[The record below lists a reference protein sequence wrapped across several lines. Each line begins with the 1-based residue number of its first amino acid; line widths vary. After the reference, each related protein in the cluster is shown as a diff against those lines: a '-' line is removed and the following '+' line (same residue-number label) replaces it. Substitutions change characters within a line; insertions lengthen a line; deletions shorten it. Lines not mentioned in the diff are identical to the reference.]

1 MPHFPK
7 PFFRRARGLWY
18 VQLHG
23 KQINLGPDKDEAF
36 RQYHLLLSQPEVPT
50 ISPSGGRSVAVLCD
64 HFLEWSQRNRAAATY
79 EWYRYRLQRFVETYP
94 NLTTDE
100 LRPHHAEQWAGGLSN
115 CQTSHRNYLRSIKRC
130 MKWATR
136 QGFIDKNPI
145 EHLEVPSG
153 EAKEIYVPPDEF
165 AQLCSFIRN
174 QPFIELVTTTYE
186 CGCRPQ
192 ESLRVEARHV
202 DLKNSRWVFPQSE
215 AKGKKAPRIVYLS
228 EASLEITKR
237 RMKEFPFGRLFR
249 NSRDKPWT
257 PASANCAFNALRWRM
272 GQTEMKQLGEV
283 ISDEAV
289 TKEIKRL
296 KPKKKSK
303 GRLVT
308 KSATDLK
315 VEAKQKLMRKRA
327 TKLAAKYSL
336 YAFRHSFATNALKRG
351 LDALTVAILMGHQD
365 PSTLARVYQHLSHN
379 PEHMLEQARRAA
391 G

>member
-23 KQINLGPDKDEAF
+23 KQINLGPDKNEAF

-50 ISPSGGRSVAVLCD
+50 ISPSGGRSVAALCD

-100 LRPHHAEQWAGGLSN
+100 LRPYHAEQWAGGLSN

-136 QGFIDKNPI
+136 QGFIEKNPI

-153 EAKEIYVPPDEF
+153 EAKEVYVPPDEF

-174 QPFIELVTTTYE
+174 QPFMELVTTTYE

-228 EASLEITKR
+228 DASLEITKR
-237 RMKEFPFGRLFR
+237 RMKEFSSGPLFR
-249 NSRDKPWT
+249 NSRDKAWK
-257 PASANCAFNALRWRM
+257 PASANCAFNALRWRI
-272 GQTEMKQLGEV
+272 GQAEMKRLAEV

-289 TKEIKRL
+289 AKEIKRL

-303 GRLVT
+303 GPYPISPQART
-308 KSATDLK
+308 KSMSS
-315 VEAKQKLMRKRA
+315 ENRSM
-327 TKLAAKYSL
+327 S
-336 YAFRHSFATNALKRG
+336 
-351 LDALTVAILMGHQD
+351 
-365 PSTLARVYQHLSHN
+365 P
-379 PEHMLEQARRAA
+379 
-391 G
+391 